1 MAKPT
6 GPGKTEVRTNPPSLL
21 LFNFDIDGEAL
32 KDDHKAFLRRE
43 ALPTLRAGGGVSVI
57 GLTDRSGSDSHN
69 KALSDRRVARTI
81 EFLRQEIPT
90 GLNLKQATGFGE
102 AVAKQEGDVDGSSDE
117 RFRSVLV
124 FLHPAAA
131 PVTQTKTIEVAAK
144 SFIAFIGSSVGTMP
158 GMTFVIVPPTPLN
171 PVPVPVPVTRQVLL
185 EAMAKVTD
193 AQFNENPLTVVR
205 DKHYRLFSSC
215 RFTVVF
221 ENKKILA
228 ATPSRLDTDVG
239 KEGPIQP
246 PPLIASAVTVSPT
259 GSSSVTFSWTGKGR
273 PDPLVEPGFQE
284 VRSRTSVFIWHIV
297 EGTID
302 VGSGTPVTTVAIR
315 GSKFPS
321 HRAFI
326 NGMPVFPGLKQGPFS
341 NLWDA
346 DIADNTKV
354 R

>member
-1 MAKPT
+1 MTKLT

-32 KDDHKAFLRRE
+32 KEEHKVFLRRE
-43 ALPTLRAGGGVSVI
+43 ALPALRAGGGVSVV

-69 KALSDRRVARTI
+69 KTLSDRRVARTI

-102 AVAKQEGDVDGSSDE
+102 AAAAREGEADGSSDD

-124 FLHPAAA
+124 FLQPAAA

-144 SFIAFIGSSVGTMP
+144 SFIAFIGSSIGTMP
-158 GMTFVIVPPTPLN
+158 GMTLVPNPLPPFVPI
-171 PVPVPVPVTRQVLL
+171 PVTRQFLL
-185 EAMAKVTD
+185 EAMAKATD
-193 AQFNENPLTVVR
+193 AQFNEDPRTVAR
-205 DKHYRLFSSC
+205 DKHYRLFTSC

-221 ENKKILA
+221 EDKKILA
-228 ATPSRLDTDVG
+228 ATPSIPDLDTDVG

-246 PPLIASAVTVSPT
+246 PPLIASAVSVSPK
-259 GSSSVTFSWTGKGR
+259 GGSSVTFSWSAKGR
-273 PDPLVEPGFQE
+273 PDPLVEPGFQT

-297 EGTID
+297 EGKID
-302 VGSGTPVTTVAIR
+302 VSSGTPVATVTIQ

-326 NGMPVFPGLKQGPFS
+326 NGLPEFPGLKQGPFS

-346 DIADNTKV
+346 DFADNTKV